1 VNTDTNADTRPNPF
15 NADLARRTLAAI
27 EADLPHWRQS
37 SWISKTDCGTAYCFA
52 GWAVKLHDGT
62 DPDEK
67 TPIQYKAEEAL
78 GLDPWLAKPLFDGS
92 NTLGEL
98 REMVAQYAAAEDESA
113 LEHIAS
119 DWGAG
124 DDGDD
129 DYEQDER
136 DWDDW
141 DVYA

>member
-1 VNTDTNADTRPNPF
+1 MNTDTTTDTRPNLF
-15 NADLARRTLAAI
+15 NADLAQRTLAAI
-27 EADLPHWRQS
+27 EADPAHWNQK
-37 SWISKTDCGTAYCFA
+37 SWVSECGTAWCFA
-52 GWAVKLHDGT
+52 GWAVRIHDGI
-62 DPDEK
+62 DPDAR
-67 TPIQYKAEEAL
+67 TPIQHKAEQAL
-78 GLDPWLAKPLFDGS
+78 GLDPWLAKPLFAGS

-136 DWDDW
+136 DDDW
-141 DVYA
+141 DMYA